1 MTCIMTWIQNEKEI
15 LCQRFEMA
23 CKYLV
28 DSKSLL
34 IKVII
39 YQATFLTSHKGK
51 VGKKKRLNGQRI

>member
-51 VGKKKRLNGQRI
+51 VGKKKD